1 MPLIVLLMNNF
12 LKKLKGDYIG
22 YCRVIGAKGL
32 MPSNAREK
40 ISEMIFFNGFC
51 LRDSRISEKTR
62 RFDNALAISVVSD
75 RKKVIDDFFSFSVQD
90 FTRANFLIFSKNS
103 SQYLNGRIEGSRIE
117 EKIIQLIKQFRRS
130 KLKYRNKYQIVE
142 SW

>member
-1 MPLIVLLMNNF
+1 LS
-12 LKKLKGDYIG
+12 KGFTEFE
-22 YCRVIGAKGL
+22 
-32 MPSNAREK
+32 AREITRELPIVFSVK
-40 ISEMIFFNGFC
+40 IEDKDTSFWCF
-51 LRDSRISEKTR
+51 LISEKTR

-75 RKKVIDDFFSFSVQD
+75 RKKVIDDFFSFSVHD
-90 FTRANFLIFSKNS
+90 FTRANFLTFSKNS